1 MSPPKRRF
9 VARLRT
15 ATIAVSALTVL
26 GVGLIGA
33 SGAAG
38 SSDTTKAKRGGGF
51 IDVGSNLYGGRV
63 PFLRTDGKVV
73 DLKIKKVKH
82 RKGLLRSVRNQ
93 LRRSNFKLQNH
104 PAVVGEERTWFALD
118 DTLGFYR
125 KRFTLRGKRNNIEVW
140 VASPVDRALP
150 GGTANGLNF
159 PAGDCRNGVRTTI
172 TDAQI
177 NYLMAEFDNNM
188 LPKESAAFSVAP
200 DRNGSHFVPGSA
212 GAPLQGVSA
221 DPTGDGDDVVVMLDN
236 VRDENFYDLNNS
248 RSLTRIAGF
257 FSSGLNELFDRNIMT
272 IDAYDWLHLT
282 GADPPHEPSTDPCTN
297 AVGRPFL
304 YEGVF
309 AHEYQHLLEYYED
322 PAEQS
327 WVNEGLSDWAQTLT
341 NYVQPSRP
349 VTVKGFDNHVQCFL
363 GWLRQASTFNPI
375 PREASGPEN
384 SLTLWGDQ
392 GDAEILCDYGA
403 AYTMMEYLHGQ
414 FGTQFM
420 TNLHRNDAIGLAGL
434 QAVLNQ
440 AGSRATSR
448 EMLHRWAAMVA
459 IDGLLDSGRKL
470 DGGNASLYR
479 TPTLNA
485 TIDWDNPHAFST
497 PGAPPNGSDY
507 LRLRDGAGRALSLK
521 NIKELRFDGA
531 ATHIPR
537 PIDWTVDANPPGQ
550 TGDPAL
556 YSGTGDNRD
565 EAIVRSVAVPTGAG
579 ASLAFNAR
587 WNLEEDAGGPWDFGY
602 VQVSNDGGATYRSL
616 TCTDTRT
623 DHNPGAIPAVVANLP
638 GFSGDSA
645 GFRPQ
650 TCSLASYAGQTVL
663 LSFRTINDPSV
674 QGTDPDTPA
683 GFWVDDVAIGG
694 ATISDGTSLAGW
706 QSTTEVRPVSVNGF
720 TVQLI
725 AYNTKSMSH
734 VRLARLPLNSNF
746 DARVSGDRLEDMLGH
761 GTADFVGAIVMYD
774 EPTESIIDYAPY
786 SLSVTASKNGR

>member
-1 MSPPKRRF
+1 MA
-9 VARLRT
+9 VT
-15 ATIAVSALTVL
+15 ALAVL
-26 GVGLIGA
+26 GVVMVGA

-38 SSDTTKAKRGGGF
+38 SSDGVNAKRGGGL
-51 IDVGSNLYGGRV
+51 IDVGSDLYGGRV
-63 PFLRTDGKVV
+63 PYVRPDGNVV
-73 DLKIKKVKH
+73 NLKIKKKALGKAL
-82 RKGLLRSVRNQ
+82 RKRI
-93 LRRSNFKLQNH
+93 LRRAGIRLMNH
-104 PAVVGEERTWFALD
+104 PATIGEERVWLALD
-118 DTLGFYR
+118 DTAGFYR
-125 KRFTLRGKRNNIEVW
+125 KRFTLRGRRDNIEVW
-140 VASPVDRALP
+140 VASPVPRSVLGRPAI
-150 GGTANGLNF
+150 GLDF

-172 TDAQI
+172 TDAQV
-177 NYLMAEFDNNM
+177 NYLMAEFDDNM

-200 DRNGSHFVPGSA
+200 DRDGSHFVPGSE
-212 GAPLQGVSA
+212 GPPLDTTFTA
-221 DPTGDGDDVVVMLDN
+221 DPTGDGDDVAVMLDN

-248 RSLTRIAGF
+248 QSLTRIAGF

-322 PAEQS
+322 PGETN

-341 NYVQPSRP
+341 GYVDPSRP
-349 VTVKGFDNHVQCFL
+349 VTAKGFDNHIHCFS
-363 GWLRQASTFNPI
+363 GFLRQASTFNPI
-375 PREASGPEN
+375 PRLASGPEN

-414 FGTQFM
+414 FGTAFM
-420 TNLHRNDAIGLAGL
+420 TRLHREDAIGLPGL
-434 QAVLNQ
+434 DVVLDQ
-440 AGSRATSR
+440 AGSSR
-448 EMLHRWAAMVA
+448 SSQDIVHNWAVMVA
-459 IDGLLDSGRKL
+459 IDGLLDQGRNLRGGRK
-470 DGGNASLYR
+470 SRYQ

-507 LRLRDGAGRALSLK
+507 LRLRDATGNPLGLK
-521 NIKELRFDGA
+521 DISQLRFDGA
-531 ATHIPR
+531 STHVPR
-537 PIDWTVDANPPGQ
+537 PIQWSVDANPPGQ

-602 VQVSNDGGATYRSL
+602 VQVSTDGGATYQSL

-638 GFSGDSA
+638 GFSGDSEGWKA
-645 GFRPQ
+645 E
-650 TCSLASYAGQTVL
+650 TCSLAAYAEQTVL
-663 LSFRTINDPSV
+663 LAFRTINDPSA
-674 QGTDPDTPA
+674 QGTDPATPP
-683 GFWVDDVAIGG
+683 GFWVDDVAVGG
-694 ATISDGTSLAGW
+694 TLISDGTSLAGW
-706 QSTTEVRPVSVNGF
+706 QSPTEVRPISVNGF
-720 TVQLI
+720 TVQLV
-725 AYNTKSMSH
+725 AYKSTNAGKTP
-734 VRLARLPLNSNF
+734 VRIGTIGLNGNF
-746 DARVSGDRLEDMLGH
+746 DATLSRKGLERLLGA
-761 GTADFVGAIVMYD
+761 GNADFVGAIVTYD
-774 EPTESIIDYAPY
+774 EPTESITDYAPY
-786 SLSVTASKNGR
+786 TLTVQKK

>member
-1 MSPPKRRF
+1 M
-9 VARLRT
+9 
-15 ATIAVSALTVL
+15 
-26 GVGLIGA
+26 IGA

-38 SSDTTKAKRGGGF
+38 SSDATKAKKGGGL
-51 IDVGSNLYGGRV
+51 IDVGSDLYAGRV
-63 PFLRTDGKVV
+63 PVVRPDGKVV
-73 DLKIKKVKH
+73 DLKIKKAKQ
-82 RKGLLRSVRNQ
+82 RKGMLRKVRNS
-93 LRRSNFKLQNH
+93 LRRSGFKFQNH
-104 PAVVGEERTWFALD
+104 PAVVGEERMWFALD
-118 DTLGFYR
+118 DTAGFYR

-140 VASPVDRALP
+140 VASHVPRSVLGRPA
-150 GGTANGLNF
+150 TGLDF

-172 TDAQI
+172 TDAQV

-200 DRNGSHFVPGSA
+200 DRNGSHFAPGSA
-212 GAPLQGVSA
+212 GPALEGVSA

-248 RSLTRIAGF
+248 QSLTRIAGF

-309 AHEYQHLLEYYED
+309 AHEYQHLLEYYEND
-322 PAEQS
+322 AELS

-349 VTVKGFDNHVQCFL
+349 VTQKGFDNHVQCFL

-392 GDAEILCDYGA
+392 GEAEILCDYGA

-420 TNLHRNDAIGLAGL
+420 TNLHRDDAIGLAGL
-434 QAVLNQ
+434 QSVLNQ
-440 AGSRATSR
+440 ADSRATSR
-448 EMLHRWAAMVA
+448 DMIHRWAAMVA
-459 IDGLLDSGRKL
+459 IDGLLDQGRKL
-470 DGGNASLYR
+470 KGGRASQYQ

-507 LRLRDGAGRALSLK
+507 IRLRDSAGRALRL
-521 NIKELRFDGA
+521 NDIKEIRFDGA
-531 ATHIPR
+531 ATHTPR
-537 PIDWTVDANPPGQ
+537 PIAWTLDANPPGQ
-550 TGDPAL
+550 TVDSAL

-565 EAIVRSVAVPTGAG
+565 ESIVRSVAVPTGAG
-579 ASLAFNAR
+579 ASLTFDAR

-602 VQVSNDGGATYRSL
+602 VQVSTDGGATYESL

-650 TCSLASYAGQTVL
+650 TCSLASYAGDTVL
-663 LSFRTINDPSV
+663 LAFRTINDPSA
-674 QGTDPDTPA
+674 QGTDPNTPP

-694 ATISDGTSLAGW
+694 TSISDGTSLAGW
-706 QSTTEVRPVSVNGF
+706 QSPTQVRPVSVNGF
-720 TVQLI
+720 TVQLV
-725 AYNTKSMSH
+725 AWKTQGKSA
-734 VRLARLPLNSNF
+734 VRLGQVRLNRNF
-746 DARVSGDRLEDMLGH
+746 DAKIDDDRLEDLLGESN
-761 GTADFVGAIVMYD
+761 ADFVGAIVMYD
-774 EPTESIIDYAPY
+774 EPTESIVDYAPY
-786 SLSVTASKNGR
+786 SLTVRASNRGGGHGDDDDDDD